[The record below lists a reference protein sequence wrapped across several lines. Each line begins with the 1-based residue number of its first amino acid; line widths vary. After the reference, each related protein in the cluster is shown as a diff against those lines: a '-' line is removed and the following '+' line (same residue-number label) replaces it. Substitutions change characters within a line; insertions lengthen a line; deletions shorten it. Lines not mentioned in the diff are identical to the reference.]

1 MEIEYNAETRQSSH
15 LPLVVYSPEAK
26 MKQDVT
32 ILSRLAD
39 PIWRCI
45 CLEITDKNKSE
56 EQALKE
62 LVQKL
67 SFQCN
72 VVFGIGMYQFFC
84 SYEKTRL
91 GYIFTITLTKDGLS
105 AARSF
110 GILNYPLGE
119 VINFKQMKSVRWQV
133 RPVYSR
139 GVRQDNEILFFRQN
153 DGVCLTFIDWAGQ
166 SEENERLLQRLAKL
180 VTEKNIR
187 SIEFIAHENLTT
199 KQIVNEFIR
208 RAENKG

>member
-1 MEIEYNAETRQSSH
+1 MEIEYNAETRESTH
-15 LPLVVYSPEAK
+15 LPLVAYSPQAK
-26 MKQDVT
+26 MKQDLT

-39 PIWRCI
+39 PIWRSV

-56 EQALKE
+56 EQALNE

-72 VVFGIGMYQFFC
+72 VVFGIGEYQFFC

-91 GYIFTITLTKDGLS
+91 GYIFTITLTKDGIS
-105 AARSF
+105 ATRSF

-119 VINFKQMKSVRWQV
+119 VISFKQMKSVRWQV

-153 DGVCLTFIDWAGQ
+153 DGICLTFIDWAGQ
-166 SEENERLLQRLAKL
+166 SEENEKMFQCLAKL
-180 VTEKNIR
+180 VSEKNIS

>member
-1 MEIEYNAETRQSSH
+1 MEIIYNAETREQSH
-15 LPLVVYSPEAK
+15 LPLVAYSPEAK
-26 MKQDVT
+26 MKQDLTV
-32 ILSRLAD
+32 LSRIAD
-39 PIWRCI
+39 PIWRSV

-56 EQALKE
+56 EQALNE

-72 VVFGIGMYQFFC
+72 VLFGIGEYQFFC
-84 SYEKTRL
+84 CYEKTRL

-105 AARSF
+105 SSRSF

-119 VINFKQMKSVRWQV
+119 VISFKQMKSVRWQV
-133 RPVYSR
+133 RPVYNR
-139 GVRQDNEILFFRQN
+139 GVRQDNEVLFFRQN
-153 DGVCLTFIDWAGQ
+153 DGVCLTFADWAGQ
-166 SEENERLLQRLAKL
+166 SEENERTLQRLAKL
-180 VTEKNIR
+180 ITEKNIR
-187 SIEFIAHENLTT
+187 SIEFIAKENLTT